1 MIISKYSERLYSSR
15 SKRKQIK
22 EKKKKKNKKETRR
35 KNEIGMTLLK
45 QS

>member
-1 MIISKYSERLYSSR
+1 MIISKYSKRLYSSR

-22 EKKKKKNKKETRR
+22 EKKKKKETRR
-35 KNEIGMTLLK
+35 KNETGMTLLK

>member
-22 EKKKKKNKKETRR
+22 EKKKKKEIRR
-35 KNEIGMTLLK
+35 KNETGMTLLK